1 MPKHY
6 VKSGREPG
14 LKSVAQQKVDAM
26 EHDKKT
32 PGLIKGHASYG
43 KHSAE
48 KDRT

>member
-1 MPKHY
+1 MPRHY

-14 LKSVAQQKVDAM
+14 LKSEAQK
-26 EHDKKT
+26 ELDKLPRDSKS

-48 KDRT
+48 KDRS